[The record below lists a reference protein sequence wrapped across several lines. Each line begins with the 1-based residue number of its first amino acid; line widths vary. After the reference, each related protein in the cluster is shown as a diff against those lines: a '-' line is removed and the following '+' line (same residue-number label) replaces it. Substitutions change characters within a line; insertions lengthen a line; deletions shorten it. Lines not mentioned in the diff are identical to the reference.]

1 MQTAAKATLVFC
13 VQCICLR
20 HNISY
25 LVTLLLEHDFGYLC
39 TKCPLLVT
47 CVQSAPCRLPV
58 YKVPPAGYLCTKCPL
73 LVTCVQSA
81 PCWLPVYKVPP
92 AGYLCTKCP
101 PAGYLAQSAHCWL
114 PVYKVHVLQVLA
126 ALGHMNTDLH
136 QVWKLQLG
144 RRCLQSTMYK
154 HHFLLTP
161 PKNNNNKNNNNPTT
175 KTQQQTKNI
184 NLQQPKNNTRKL

>member
-1 MQTAAKATLVFC
+1 MPPA
-13 VQCICLR
+13 
-20 HNISY
+20 
-25 LVTLLLEHDFGYLC
+25 GYQC

-47 CVQSAPCRLPV
+47 CVQSAPCWLPV
-58 YKVPPAGYLCTKCPL
+58 YKVPSAGYLA
-73 LVTCVQSA
+73 QSA
-81 PCWLPVYKVPP
+81 HCWLPVYKVPP

-126 ALGHMNTDLH
+126 ALGHMDTDLH
-136 QVWKLQLG
+136 QVWKLQLR

-161 PKNNNNKNNNNPTT
+161 PKKTTHNKNPITTKNHQPTTTQEQNNKNYEYSSSYS
-175 KTQQQTKNI
+175 KVKYLFVCFI
-184 NLQQPKNNTRKL
+184 ISFSLLSFYFWFGGGGVCK